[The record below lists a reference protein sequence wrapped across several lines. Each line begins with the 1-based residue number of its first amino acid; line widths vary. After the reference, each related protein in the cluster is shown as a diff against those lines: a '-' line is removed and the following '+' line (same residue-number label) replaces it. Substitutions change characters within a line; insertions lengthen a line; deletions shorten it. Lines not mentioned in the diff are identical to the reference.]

1 MSKEKA
7 QKKQSSSPSSRA
19 WLIGGIVVAIV
30 AAIAIGAY
38 IWKTSSGT
46 SSSLTTNGPVENRPL
61 PDHGDKSLLQG
72 VESFPNEGRDHVSSA
87 SELSYKTDLPTSG
100 AHLPSPAPAG
110 FYSEKI
116 QPGLLV
122 HSLEHGG
129 VVIYYDPARLS
140 NDVEKSL
147 RAFVKAHLEMWAGV
161 VVMPSPVHYDAPF
174 ILTAWTKMLKL
185 ENYDARV
192 VQAFLAEYLGRGPE
206 NPVR

>member
-7 QKKQSSSPSSRA
+7 QKKQSSSQSSRA

-38 IWKTSSGT
+38 IWKTSSGP
-46 SSSLTTNGPVENRPL
+46 TTNGPVENLPL

-72 VESFPNEGRDHVSSA
+72 VESFPNEGRDHVSA
-87 SELSYKTDLPTSG
+87 SELNFKTDPPTSG
-100 AHLPSPAPAG
+100 AHLPSAASAG

-140 NDVEKSL
+140 SDAERSL
-147 RAFVKAHLEMWAGV
+147 RAFVKAHFEMWASV
-161 VVMPSPVHYDAPF
+161 LAVPSPVHYEAPF

-185 ENYDARV
+185 ENYDAHV
-192 VQAFLAEYLGRGPE
+192 VHAFLAEYLGRGPE